1 MASAVSAIF
10 ILDLK
15 GKVLI
20 SRNYRGDIP
29 MSAVEKFLPLV
40 LEAEEDSQAPAPC
53 FTDDGINYLY
63 IRHNNLFCKS
73 PHWLMGKKETGLVT
87 HLPSSTIA
95 RPFSCL
101 QKKENGIN
109 FSHQPRKN
117 IT

>member
-63 IRHNNLFCKS
+63 IRHNNLFRKFTLFLLLS
-73 PHWLMGKKETGLVT
+73 PLFFLAHPFCRQE
-87 HLPSSTIA
+87 SSSSGGEQSL
-95 RPFSCL
+95 RHCVC
-101 QKKENGIN
+101 
-109 FSHQPRKN
+109 
-117 IT
+117 

>member
-40 LEAEEDSQAPAPC
+40 LEAEEDGQTPAPC
-53 FTDDGINYLY
+53 FTDDGINYMY

-73 PHWLMGKKETGLVT
+73 SSHYFLSSSSKIKPGDRQDVAFGLD
-87 HLPSSTIA
+87 SSCSVRVLHFTLIM
-95 RPFSCL
+95 R
-101 QKKENGIN
+101 IN
-109 FSHQPRKN
+109 SSLF
-117 IT
+117 

>member
-63 IRHNNLFCKS
+63 IRHNNLFCKCASSQEKKQLLGSSS
-73 PHWLMGKKETGLVT
+73 PHNAVVMMG
-87 HLPSSTIA
+87 H
-95 RPFSCL
+95 
-101 QKKENGIN
+101 
-109 FSHQPRKN
+109 H
-117 IT
+117 

>member
-63 IRHNNLFCKS
+63 IRHNNLFCKFTLLLFA
-73 PHWLMGKKETGLVT
+73 PFFWLILFVDRG
-87 HLPSSTIA
+87 SSSSGGGCSL
-95 RPFSCL
+95 RYCVC
-101 QKKENGIN
+101 
-109 FSHQPRKN
+109 
-117 IT
+117 